1 MQEPQ
6 QVVSTIPSLFT
17 SSDLVDKAEGS
28 YDVIVCGG
36 TLGIFIAT
44 ALCARGLRVAI
55 VERNVLKGVILA
67 ALRHQI
73 LGWKNSIHYF
83 GRIQL
88 VWVVFFVFVV
98 FIIIE
103 RTRMEHIKKRAS
115 GTCRSWNLG
124 RRWHWK
130 SHSSKI

>member
-17 SSDLVDKAEGS
+17 SSDLADKAEGS

-44 ALCARGLRVAI
+44 ALCARGLRVAV

-67 ALRHQI
+67 LFTHLFLDRKELI
-73 LGWKNSIHYF
+73 
-83 GRIQL
+83 
-88 VWVVFFVFVV
+88 
-98 FIIIE
+98 FICFCCFD
-103 RTRMEHIKKRAS
+103 H
-115 GTCRSWNLG
+115 
-124 RRWHWK
+124 
-130 SHSSKI
+130 